1 MKTDLISDD
10 GKKELLKEY
19 NKPMAPR
26 VNEDISLGDFFE
38 HRLGKEMVSSL
49 IEPLLGGIYGGNIY
63 ELSMRAT
70 FPHFFKDGGRR

>member
-1 MKTDLISDD
+1 M
-10 GKKELLKEY
+10 
-19 NKPMAPR
+19 
-26 VNEDISLGDFFE
+26 NEDISLGDFFE

-70 FPHFFKDGGRR
+70 FPHFF